1 MDNSYENISPL
12 YMQKLKGRIEEA
24 FWNLFDKSKYRQ
36 IEEYLKRWHI
46 GEGFYENFCI
56 YHQDD
61 HIDLSLTLS
70 EIPNDILIR
79 IAADIGV
86 ETPGILPCIP
96 TMKNILNHNNTN
108 AYTNFERAIKNVYDN
123 PDQSV
128 ALAASTLEGIF
139 KTIIASLDV
148 EGSKTNPSLSE
159 LTNKVVKNLI
169 GSCDPEAPRE
179 IKTLAGNLRALG
191 NTIDDLRSDKSTA
204 HGKAEGEYVVDD
216 ELWAETV
223 VNTTAT
229 LGILLWRLFERKN
242 MQEDQ
247 GRIADELPF

>member
-1 MDNSYENISPL
+1 
-12 YMQKLKGRIEEA
+12 MQKLKGRVEEA
-24 FWNLFDKSKYRQ
+24 FWNLFDKSKYKQ
-36 IEEYLKRWHI
+36 IEEYLNRWHI
-46 GEGFYENFCI
+46 EDGSYENFHI

-139 KTIIASLDV
+139 KTIITNLDT
-148 EGSKTNPSLSE
+148 EDDKKNPSLSE
-159 LTNKVVKNLI
+159 LTDKVVKRLVN
-169 GSCDPEAPRE
+169 SYDPEAPQE
-179 IKTLAGNLRALG
+179 IKTLAGSLRTLG
-191 NTIDDLRSDKSTA
+191 KTIDNLRSDKSTA
-204 HGKAEGEYVVDD
+204 HGKADGEYVVDD

-242 MQEDQ
+242 TQEDQ
-247 GRIADELPF
+247 GQMTDEFPL